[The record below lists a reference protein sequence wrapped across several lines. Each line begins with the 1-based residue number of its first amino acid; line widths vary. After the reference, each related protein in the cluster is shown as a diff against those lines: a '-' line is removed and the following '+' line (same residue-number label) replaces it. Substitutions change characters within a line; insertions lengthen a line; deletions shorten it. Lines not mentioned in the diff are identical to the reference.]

1 MNKVEL
7 IIEGRKLETNN
18 NIDLVLNFNFSNLTN
33 PETITT
39 DYSKSFNI
47 VGTQINNNIF
57 GQIWDLKRNIVFDAN
72 SSNVGAFFNSS
83 KKANCDIIVN
93 GMLFKSGY
101 IKLNNI
107 TIEKGVWN
115 YNITFY
121 SNVASFLHTLNDK
134 KLVDLTFT
142 NNLSH
147 VINANNIVR
156 FFNNTHTLNS
166 EMTYIMANNGIYDDF
181 DCDKHLTKDS
191 NGNYVVDNILGEIKF
206 DECSKR
212 EYRSYKQRPALKVKH
227 LLDTII
233 SDYNNESTDI
243 KASLD
248 INFFN
253 ANNPYYGNSVMTLPL
268 LGSVSGNATYIG
280 ETNHSYAGQY
290 IDSSITDLTSY
301 IKQDLSFTAKSE
313 SYGNLFDGVIINFDN
328 IYETTTQIDVEFEIS
343 LNGIHT
349 ITPDNNIV
357 INVGDYVSNWSNN
370 APLCKISCYLVDE
383 NNNIVE
389 ELQPFSEYDTK
400 VTMGPSSQ
408 VSYKDE
414 EMIYI
419 PCNLRN
425 PYTNYKNEEQLTWY
439 PVHFYSNNTGHTGNL
454 KVQVRLSEF
463 TSNAYVYGYY
473 DNGRK
478 KLMLIDKYNC
488 YVRPITKA
496 PQDAT
501 NLNNYYPAFGIDG
514 NYVFSGNDITIT
526 SDNKISSNA
535 IINKNTLINDEITQ
549 GDFLISYIK
558 QFGLIFDNEGKDIV
572 IKTKNEY
579 FKDYEIIDWS
589 NKIDYSKSIV
599 QTPLTFDSKY
609 LDFSNKQVETHYESY
624 YSNKVGKNYGSQII
638 NTGFEF
644 NNNTK
649 NLNDKTIFEQTVM
662 SNEKTRILVNGVYN
676 YITDEKVLPAYFIL
690 DNNERNPSDNKYS
703 LLFDNG
709 LKSLNNR
716 VIITDDIAEMLDSNI
731 GGGNPCWIDTSKIN
745 SGTYISNYPQYSTLT
760 NNGNYSWDIG
770 YPIENYANW
779 TPNDYPQSATI
790 YNGFWKNY
798 ISEIYNVN
806 NKIVKCWVNLDI
818 TDIQNFSFKNFVV
831 AFDSLWHV
839 NKINNY
845 SLTIN
850 GSTEVEL
857 IKVSDIVNYYGG
869 QRSFPAYFNITYN
882 LTGVTSTNTQST
894 IKIGQPYHTQLNTV
908 DTSSV
913 IATIRVYMGGVDIT
927 KTAFNAE
934 FDTIDISEVTGD
946 IVIEATQRV

>member
-7 IIEGRKLETNN
+7 IIEGSKLETNN

-47 VGTQINNNIF
+47 VGTQTNNEIF
-57 GQIWDLKRNIVFDAN
+57 GQIWDLKRNIVFDNN

-83 KKANCDIIVN
+83 KKASCDIIVN
-93 GMLFKSGY
+93 GLLFKSGY

-134 KLVDLTFT
+134 KLVDLTFR

-147 VINANNIVR
+147 TINANNVNS

-191 NGNYVVDNILGEIKF
+191 SGNYVVENILGEIKF

-227 LLDTII
+227 LLDTIV

-253 ANNPYYGNSVMTLPL
+253 NNNPYYGNSVMTLPL
-268 LGSVSGNATYIG
+268 LGSESIEKTITNEALVNQDGKDCSIYNPRVDTIKYSTYFDITYKTTDYFNG
-280 ETNHSYAGQY
+280 
-290 IDSSITDLTSY
+290 SSIY
-301 IKQDLSFTAKSE
+301 F
-313 SYGNLFDGVIINFDN
+313 NNINGQ
-328 IYETTTQIDVEFEIS
+328 TQLNVEFELSFDAFVRDDLIGYS
-343 LNGIHT
+343 MAQ
-349 ITPDNNIV
+349 
-357 INVGDYVSNWSNN
+357 VGDKFVAANGTFED
-370 APLCKISCYLVDE
+370 PVFGICDVSCYLVDN

-389 ELQPFSEYDTK
+389 ELKPFTESDSRIPLNYGIVSKSNSSEVVID
-400 VTMGPSSQ
+400 
-408 VSYKDE
+408 
-414 EMIYI
+414 
-419 PCNLRN
+419 CNMRN
-425 PYTNYKNEEQLTWY
+425 PYTNYKGGVWVERF
-439 PVHFYSNNTGHTGNL
+439 PVHFYSQYVGHSNVL
-454 KVQVRLSEF
+454 KVRVVLSNF
-463 TSNAYVYGYY
+463 NTFRFRNKSNNRDVIISKYRAY
-473 DNGRK
+473 
-478 KLMLIDKYNC
+478 IH
-488 YVRPITKA
+488 PITKA
-496 PQDAT
+496 PQGAT

-514 NYVFSGNDITIT
+514 NYVFSGNDIRIT
-526 SDNKISSNA
+526 SDNKISSNVT
-535 IINKNTLINDEITQ
+535 IDKNTLINDEITQ

-572 IKTKNEY
+572 IKSKNEF
-579 FKDYEIIDWS
+579 FKNYEIIDWS
-589 NKIDYSKSIV
+589 NKIDYSKSII

-609 LDFSNKQVETHYESY
+609 LDFSNKPVETHYESY
-624 YSNKVGKNYGSQII
+624 YLNKVGKNYGSQII

-662 SNEKTRILVNGVYN
+662 SNEKTRMLVNGVYN

-716 VIITDDIAEMLDSNI
+716 VIITDDIPEMLDTNI
-731 GGGNPCWIDTSKIN
+731 GGGSPCWIDTTKIS

-760 NNGNYSWDIG
+760 DNGNYSWDMG

-806 NKIVKCWVNLDI
+806 NKIVKCWVHLDV
-818 TDIQNFSFKNFVV
+818 TDIQNFSFKNFIV
-831 AFDSLWHV
+831 AFDTLWHV

-857 IKVSDIVNYYGG
+857 IKVSNLVNYYNS
-869 QRSFPAYFNITYN
+869 QRSFPAYYNITYN
-882 LTGVTSTNTQST
+882 LTGVTSSNNQTT
-894 IKIGQPYHTQLNTV
+894 IKIGEPYYTELNTV
-908 DTSSV
+908 DPSNV
-913 IATIRVYMGGVDIT
+913 IGSIKVYMGGVNIT
-927 KTAFNAE
+927 NTVYDAE
-934 FDTIDISEVTGD
+934 FDTIDISEVTD
-946 IVIEATQRV
+946 DVVIEATQRV

>member
-47 VGTQINNNIF
+47 VGTQINNDIF
-57 GQIWDLKRNIVFDAN
+57 GQIWDLKRNIVFDAAN

-142 NNLSH
+142 NNLTH

-191 NGNYVVDNILGEIKF
+191 SGNYVVDNILGEIKF

-268 LGSVSGNATYIG
+268 LGSESFEKTI
-280 ETNHSYAGQY
+280 TNTALVNQAYVQVKTESSHLNNYHGSLFIRYANKDNSFTNNSINFSNIAGQ
-290 IDSSITDLTSY
+290 
-301 IKQDLSFTAKSE
+301 KQV
-313 SYGNLFDGVIINFDN
+313 N
-328 IYETTTQIDVEFEIS
+328 VEFEIS
-343 LNGIHT
+343 LEGILG
-349 ITPDNNIV
+349 PNSV
-357 INVGDYVSNWSNN
+357 NVNAGDKLTTGGTVACLIECFLIDAAGNEIEKLKPYTN
-370 APLCKISCYLVDE
+370 YDE
-383 NNNIVE
+383 N
-389 ELQPFSEYDTK
+389 PFQNYATGVNSDTMRLNFK
-400 VTMGPSSQ
+400 
-408 VSYKDE
+408 
-414 EMIYI
+414 
-419 PCNLRN
+419 N
-425 PYTNYKNEEQLTWY
+425 PYTNYKNGDWVEWY
-439 PVHFYSNNTGHTGNL
+439 PVHFYSLNSGKSGEMRI
-454 KVQVRLSEF
+454 KVKFSRFNIITWSNDSNGDQYNRYVNVSHY
-463 TSNAYVYGYY
+463 NAY
-473 DNGRK
+473 
-478 KLMLIDKYNC
+478 I
-488 YVRPITKA
+488 RPITKA
-496 PQDAT
+496 PQGVT

-514 NYVFSGNDITIT
+514 NYVFSGNDITIL
-526 SDNKISSNA
+526 SDNKISSNVT
-535 IINKNTLINDEITQ
+535 IDKNTLINDEITQ

-572 IKTKNEY
+572 IKSKNEY

-609 LDFSNKQVETHYESY
+609 LDFSNKPVETHYESY

-662 SNEKTRILVNGVYN
+662 SNEKTRMLVNGVYN

-709 LKSLNNR
+709 LKSLQNR
-716 VIITDDIAEMLDSNI
+716 VIVTDDIAEMLDSNI
-731 GGGNPCWIDTSKIN
+731 GGGNPCWIDTNKILA
-745 SGTYISNYPQYSTLT
+745 GTYISNYPQYSTLT
-760 NNGNYSWDIG
+760 SNGNYSWDIG

-779 TPNDYPQSATI
+779 TPNNYPQSATI

-798 ISEIYNVN
+798 INEIYNVN

-818 TDIQNFSFKNFVV
+818 TDIQNFSFKNFVI
-831 AFDSLWHV
+831 AFDTLWHV

-857 IKVSDIVNYYGG
+857 IKVSNLVNYYGG
-869 QRSFPAYFNITYN
+869 QRSFPSYFNITYN
-882 LTGVTSTNTQST
+882 LIDVTSSNNQST
-894 IKIGQPYHTQLNTV
+894 IKIGQPYYTQLNTV
-908 DTSSV
+908 DPSSV

-927 KTAFNAE
+927 KTAFDAE
-934 FDTIDISEVTGD
+934 FDTINIDEVTDD
-946 IVIEATQRV
+946 IVIQATQRV